1 MFFFKFSRNCS
12 PVLCLLIWRQI
23 ASILSFALEVAID
36 LVNQWSNISLSLPL
50 SRHCLF
56 TSSHNVF
63 FWWKCCVLSSSISF
77 VIKPFS
83 IRWDRHFERQF
94 FWELL
99 ESLLH
104 QIKCISKTYFVFFS
118 VLILRI
124 LDKIWKCSLM
134 KMQTNQQIQTKKN
147 EFAYNFKWIEHY

>member
-1 MFFFKFSRNCS
+1 MASSRNAQCVCVPHILLIFTSCCNWCDDSYEQNSNNTIAHLKLICHNKHTYIHTKEHIKCLQCEIIRAHIGEWVKISMWVCFFFKFSRNCS

-63 FWWKCCVLSSSISF
+63 FY
-77 VIKPFS
+77 
-83 IRWDRHFERQF
+83 ENA
-94 FWELL
+94 
-99 ESLLH
+99 
-104 QIKCISKTYFVFFS
+104 VFFLHRFLS
-118 VLILRI
+118 
-124 LDKIWKCSLM
+124 
-134 KMQTNQQIQTKKN
+134 
-147 EFAYNFKWIEHY
+147 